1 MILADKIIDLRKKN
15 GWSQEELAEKLSV
28 SRQAVSKWE
37 GAQSV
42 PDMARVLQMSELFGV
57 STDYLLKDSLEKAD
71 PAEEVPS
78 DSLPVRA
85 VGMEEANA
93 FLAAREVNARHIAL
107 GVLLCIL
114 SPICLILLCGA
125 REFGYVPLSEAA
137 AAGMGVAILL
147 LMVGGAVALF
157 VTSGLR
163 TGRFAYLDALPIDT
177 LYGVDGMARERREQ
191 FRPTRDRQLTLGIVL
206 CVLAMIPVFLS
217 LVFYGEEDHFGHL
230 VAVVLLLMVGGA
242 VALFVTS
249 GLRTGRFEYL
259 DALPIDTLYGVDGM
273 ARERREQF
281 RPTRDRQLT
290 LGIVLCVLAVIPVFL
305 SLVLYGEEDH
315 FGHLIAVALLL
326 VLVGIGVLLIV
337 RSSILW
343 GSYQRLL
350 EEGDYSRA
358 GKEASRVA
366 APFNSIYWGLV
377 TAGFLAWGF
386 LGSAWDRCWIIWPV
400 AAVAYGAIYGI
411 VGALRR
417 K

>member
-230 VAVVLLLMVGGA
+230 VAVVLLL
-242 VALFVTS
+242 
-249 GLRTGRFEYL
+249 
-259 DALPIDTLYGVDGM
+259 
-273 ARERREQF
+273 
-281 RPTRDRQLT
+281 
-290 LGIVLCVLAVIPVFL
+290 
-305 SLVLYGEEDH
+305 
-315 FGHLIAVALLL
+315 
-326 VLVGIGVLLIV
+326 VLVGVGVMLIV

-358 GKEASRVA
+358 GKEASHNA

-411 VGALRR
+411 VVALRR

>member
-15 GWSQEELAEKLSV
+15 GWSQEELAEKLGV

-57 STDYLLKDSLEKAD
+57 STDYLLKDNLEKTE
-71 PAEEVPS
+71 PAEDAPAE
-78 DSLPVRA
+78 SLPIRT

-107 GVLLCIL
+107 GVMLCIL
-114 SPICLILLCGA
+114 SPCLILVCGLW
-125 REFGYVPLSEAA
+125 EFGFAALSEAQA
-137 AAGMGVAILL
+137 VGIGVAVLL
-147 LMVGGAVALF
+147 LMVGAAVALF

-163 TGRFAYLDALPIDT
+163 TGRYEGLETLPIDT

-191 FRPTRDRQLTLGIVL
+191 FRPTRNL
-206 CVLAMIPVFLS
+206 
-217 LVFYGEEDHFGHL
+217 
-230 VAVVLLLMVGGA
+230 
-242 VALFVTS
+242 
-249 GLRTGRFEYL
+249 
-259 DALPIDTLYGVDGM
+259 
-273 ARERREQF
+273 
-281 RPTRDRQLT
+281 QLT

-315 FGHLIAVALLL
+315 FGHLAAVALLL
-326 VLVGIGVLLIV
+326 ALVAVGVLLIV

-343 GSYQRLL
+343 GSYQILL

-358 GKEASRVA
+358 AKEANARA
-366 APFNSIYWGLV
+366 LPFNSIYWGLV

-386 LGSAWDRCWIIWPV
+386 LGNAWERCWIVWPV
-400 AAVAYGAIYGI
+400 AGVAYGAVFGI
-411 VGALRR
+411 VSALRKR
-417 K
+417 